1 MKRDYVLCNSSVDY
15 FINSLGLHPDGVSLC
30 IGDWSDSTVVLQPI
44 NSPENGFYFKAE
56 SLNQYLPYTINT
68 GSQTISGRILL
79 RTSTVKPGL
88 NLAVIGDSYIDTYIE
103 LGMTTQAIKS
113 YDPSTT
119 LYGIYEGTTSGNM
132 YTGLR
137 QWNAHNVLED
147 SEYNGQQN
155 PMFHNGKFDFKNF
168 AEMIGLPDGA
178 IVILNFGINALSQGD
193 SPQKA
198 LTYYLKLKKEV
209 EKLGYKAFIVT
220 PVTTAQ
226 MGMNVKL
233 SEFSELLR
241 KTVRTGLLD
250 VSWCLP
256 PNCTTTP
263 KITNTPDFGSVAVVN
278 TTNLIL
284 PSRGGFT
291 SYGNILFQTL
301 LYHLGYGVS

>member
-1 MKRDYVLCNSSVDY
+1 MKRDYVLCNPSFDY
-15 FINSLGLHPDGVSLC
+15 YINPLGLHPDGASLC
-30 IGDWSDSTVVLQPI
+30 ISEWGNTNVIAQPI
-44 NSPENGFYFKAE
+44 NSPKNGFYFKAE
-56 SLNQYLPYTINT
+56 SSNQYLPYTIDTSN
-68 GSQTISGRILL
+68 QIISGHILL
-79 RTSTVKPGL
+79 RTSNVRPGL
-88 NLAVIGDSYIDTYIE
+88 NLAVIGDSYIDT
-103 LGMTTQAIKS
+103 GRATAAIKS

-119 LYGIYEGTTSGNM
+119 LYGISEGTASGNM
-132 YTGLR
+132 YTGLG
-137 QWNAHNVLED
+137 QWNARNVLED

-178 IVILNFGINALSQGD
+178 IVILNFGINALRQGD

-198 LTYYLKLKKEV
+198 LTYYLKLKREV
-209 EKLGYKAFIVT
+209 EKLGYKVFNVT

-250 VSWCLP
+250 VSWCLA
-256 PNCTTTP
+256 PNCTTTQ
-263 KITNTPDFGSVAVVN
+263 K
-278 TTNLIL
+278 TTNAKFGNTEVVYNDNLI
-284 PSRGGFT
+284 STTEVGY
-291 SYGNILFQTL
+291 SDYGRILFQTL

>member
-1 MKRDYVLCNSSVDY
+1 MKRDYVLCNPSFVY
-15 FINSLGLHPDGVSLC
+15 HINPLGLHPDGASLC
-30 IGDWSDSTVVLQPI
+30 ISEWGNTNTIVQPI
-44 NSPENGFYFKAE
+44 NSPRNGFYFKTE
-56 SLNQYLPYTINT
+56 SFNQYLPYTIDT
-68 GSQTISGRILL
+68 GNQIISGRILL
-79 RTSTVKPGL
+79 RRSTVKPGL
-88 NLAVIGDSYIDTYIE
+88 NLAVIGDSYIDGGVAT
-103 LGMTTQAIKS
+103 GAIKS
-113 YDPSTT
+113 FDPSTT
-119 LYGIYEGTTSGNM
+119 LYGISEGTTSGNM

-137 QWNAHNVLED
+137 QWNARNVLED

-155 PMFHNGKFDFKNF
+155 PMFYNGKFDFKNF

-178 IVILNFGINALSQGD
+178 IVILNFGINALRQGD

-209 EKLGYKAFIVT
+209 EKLGYKVFIVT
-220 PVTTAQ
+220 PVSTAQ

-256 PNCTTTP
+256 PNCTTTQ
-263 KITNTPDFGSVAVVN
+263 KSNNPDFGSMEVVY
-278 TTNLIL
+278 TPNLIL
-284 PSRGGFT
+284 PTGIGFT
-291 SYGNILFQTL
+291 RYGDILFQTL